1 MKTSIETHKDQVNYI
16 NMLRLVYLDKLKS
29 GEMGNF
35 FHRSSQKRIDKWVE
49 KTLQEDV
56 LKNGIPEEN
65 NLEAYFEEKFCKSK
79 FTLYWIP
86 KYGLATGIE
95 PSLSRGMHMGLPPLD
110 EEIFDEV
117 SYADFY
123 NNAKETNMEEKFYVC
138 RDLDDE
144 SQKLLV
150 SKYGLSDIYVDSNLE
165 MEMMVNYANDLQ
177 EREKAFETLFAE
189 GHITEERYLEG
200 KAECQENWKSLINT
214 VKPD

>member
-1 MKTSIETHKDQVNYI
+1 MKTSIETRQDQVNYI

-35 FHRSSQKRIDKWVE
+35 YHRSSQKRIDKWVE

-65 NLEAYFEEKFCKSK
+65 NLEDYFEERFGKPKI
-79 FTLYWIP
+79 TLYWIP
-86 KYGLATGIE
+86 NYGLTTGIE
-95 PSLSRGMHMGLPPLD
+95 PSLSRGIHMGLPPLD
-110 EEIFDEV
+110 EALFEEV

-123 NNAKETNMEEKFYVC
+123 NNAKETNMEEKHYVC
-138 RDLDDE
+138 RELDGE
-144 SQKLLV
+144 MQKLLV
-150 SKYGLSDIYVDSNLE
+150 AKYGLSDIYLDAKLE
-165 MEMMVNYANDLQ
+165 MHMMLDYANDLQ

-189 GHITEERYLEG
+189 GKITEERYLEG

-214 VKPD
+214 VKRD

>member
-65 NLEAYFEEKFCKSK
+65 NLEAYFEEKFGKSK

-86 KYGLATGIE
+86 NYGLATGIE